1 MIAYGKG
8 GALETVVDGK
18 TGTFF
23 FEQTPESLIEAI
35 KSFEE
40 MRIKPEDCRDRA
52 KEFDNSVFKQ
62 QMRAVIEK
70 YFKEGAL
77 YIISGVDFRDVITG
91 QISGV

>member
-1 MIAYGKG
+1 MAAGKAVIAYGKG

-62 QMRAVIEK
+62 KMRAVMEK
-70 YFKEGAL
+70 YLKEGAL
-77 YIISGVDFRDVITG
+77 
-91 QISGV
+91 